1 MKKLFVNF
9 IGCALLVAL
18 LAIPGAG
25 RVHNKHC
32 HVVYAFTVPITVVCP
47 HGHQS

>member
-1 MKKLFVNF
+1 MKKFIVNF
-9 IGCALLVAL
+9 IIGSLLVAL

-25 RVHNKHC
+25 RIHNKHC